1 MILPK
6 LGYEN
11 IRISPFKIQELKE
24 LQVIRKINQH
34 SKLKFTGIISS
45 EQKDSDIEAADI
57 NTQVEVTLSEP
68 EGITTTFFKGPV
80 TKVQVKT
87 IHDVY
92 FIEVEAFSHTYH
104 LDIEIK
110 SRSFQNGAMTYTDMI
125 KTVIADYPG
134 SDMIDTASQGATL
147 KTFAI
152 QYRQTDWQYLKQ
164 KASLFHTGIF
174 PADTFDS
181 PKFYF
186 GVPEGDCK
194 GDLDNF
200 NYIVRKNIAGFRTAS
215 ENYDP
220 SLQES
225 DFICYEVVTGQVLN
239 LGDQINFKGKPLY
252 VFEAV
257 SAMDE
262 GRLKHRYLLTPK
274 GGLSRNPIYN
284 PALIGASIR
293 GKVIDVA
300 KDMVRVHLEIDENQN
315 KDEAYWFQ
323 YATMYT
329 AEGNSGWYCMPELGD
344 TVRIYFPSSKEEDAV
359 AQSSVR
365 TYSQEGDKLDNP
377 DVKYFRTKFG
387 KELMFSPEEIVITG
401 KDGEL
406 FIKLNEK
413 DGIVIFSKEAIK
425 FITQDNLRVDSK
437 KKVIISAKEKINISC
452 KGSSIQMD
460 GKTSIKG
467 QEIKSN

>member
-1 MILPK
+1 MTLLK

-11 IRISPFKIQELKE
+11 IQIAPFKVQELKE
-24 LQVIRKINQH
+24 LRIIRKINEH
-34 SKLKFTGIISS
+34 SRLTFTGIIAAD
-45 EQKDSDIEAADI
+45 QKDSYIQTADVK
-57 NTQVEVTLSEP
+57 TRVEVTLT
-68 EGITTTFFKGPV
+68 GADGKTTPFFKGPV

-87 IHDVY
+87 VHNVY
-92 FIEVEAFSHTYH
+92 YLQVEAFSHTYEM
-104 LDIEIK
+104 DIKVK
-110 SRSFQNGAMTYTDMI
+110 SRSFQNGTMTYSDMI
-125 KTVIADYPG
+125 KQVIADYPG
-134 SDMIDTASQGATL
+134 SDMMDTASQGATL
-147 KTFAI
+147 KNFAV
-152 QYRQTDWQYLKQ
+152 QYGLTDWQYLKQ
-164 KASLFHTGIF
+164 KASLFHAGLI
-174 PADTFDS
+174 PADTVDS

-186 GVPEGDCK
+186 GVPEGSSK

-200 NYIVRKNIAGFRTAS
+200 NYIVRKDIADFRIS
-215 ENYDP
+215 SDNYNS

-225 DFICYEVVTGQVLN
+225 DFIYYEIMTGQILN

-252 VFEAV
+252 VSEAV
-257 SAMDE
+257 STME
-262 GRLKHRYLLTPK
+262 QGQLKHCYLLALK
-274 GGLSRNPIYN
+274 EGLSQNPIYN
-284 PALIGASIR
+284 QALVGVSLQ

-300 KDMVRVHLEIDENQN
+300 KDTVRVHLEIDETQN

-344 TVRIYFPSSKEEDAV
+344 TVRVYFPSFREEDAI

-365 TYSQEGDKLDNP
+365 THSQDGDKFDNP

-401 KDGEL
+401 KDGEV

-425 FITQDNLRVDSK
+425 FITQDNLKVDSQ
-437 KKVIISAKEKINISC
+437 KKVVISAKEKINISC
-452 KGSSIQMD
+452 KGSTIQMD
-460 GKTSIKG
+460 GTTSIKG
-467 QEIKSN
+467 QQIKSN